1 MTSSVPEHLFKLFD
15 LVVGKFLGAAVIK
28 EGSGVS
34 EGPGIDL
41 RQHRGVFQTP
51 PCDLRPS
58 RTGLYLNADAA
69 LQFELQADH
78 VHLRG
83 RAQEPEL
90 GHLGAHLIYGH
101 LDGAQVALVLVHDG
115 YSLLHVRET
124 VGGCQ
129 TGQMIYAT
137 YITQKQL

>member
-1 MTSSVPEHLFKLFD
+1 MEQQTPANTKPSVPEHLFKLFD
-15 LVVGKFLGAAVIK
+15 LVVGKFLGTAVIK

-41 RQHRGVFQTP
+41 QRHRGVFQTP
-51 PCDLRPS
+51 PRDLKKKKICSSS
-58 RTGLYLNADAA
+58 RSGSYLNADTA

-83 RAQEPEL
+83 RAQEPQL
-90 GHLGAHLIYGH
+90 GYLGAHLVYGH
-101 LDGAQVALVLVHDG
+101 LNGAQVGLVLVHDG

-124 VGGCQ
+124 VGG
-129 TGQMIYAT
+129 
-137 YITQKQL
+137 

>member
-15 LVVGKFLGAAVIK
+15 LVVGKFLGTAVVE

-41 RQHRGVFQTP
+41 RWHRGVFQTP
-51 PCDLRPS
+51 PRDFCLS
-58 RTGLYLNADAA
+58 SHSGSYLNADAA

-83 RAQEPEL
+83 RAEEPQL
-90 GHLGAHLIYGH
+90 GHLGAHLVYGH
-101 LDGAQVALVLVHDG
+101 LDGAQVGLVLVHDG
-115 YSLLHVRET
+115 YSLLHVWET
-124 VGGCQ
+124 VGG
-129 TGQMIYAT
+129 
-137 YITQKQL
+137 